1 MCSNCHPD
9 QIFQLWEEINVII
22 FFFTSS
28 LELSVGVVTLQLNEI
43 YLMSNQKVLYLE
55 SQDSGPS

>member
-43 YLMSNQKVLYLE
+43 YLMSN
-55 SQDSGPS
+55 